1 MRNSARSRA
10 EDQFAAIQKKA
21 KKALNEKERA
31 RQAISE
37 RMAKQRA
44 LRLAREAE
52 IKAVAEKANA
62 ETDAA
67 EKKSAEKGDAELSKS
82 SRLPEVH
89 RR

>member
-31 RQAISE
+31 RQAVSE

-62 ETDAA
+62 GTDAA
-67 EKKSAEKGDAELSKS
+67 EKANSEETDFEVRKP